1 MDNHQ
6 LAVIGETG
14 STGIAPY
21 REPTM
26 PRPRHDNNRSTIAGR
41 LGENFTF
48 IPKESTFRV
57 PATLTVRSRPIQIAH
72 HRTFERCQ
80 FALHGLEVI
89 APLMTRNDQMVREFT
104 AILDNKYKRFNDY
117 LEGEFARTSKILVDN
132 GKPVDV
138 GDFSH
143 PEEFIVQ
150 VYTPRTKDYIN
161 ALQMAD
167 DVIANYGR
175 VWFARLCDEVN
186 FRRSVFAIRQRV
198 ITLAQEI
205 WDLHQRAIIALRKE
219 RQRADAE
226 RAKAQ
231 DEIRRAELAAQ
242 VSKADAILAEVDTPE
257 ANAQPDFGEKDLQA
271 EEPHLY
277 AEAQRAS
284 ASRRPKKSAA
294 TKDAT
299 EAAEPAA
306 AGDDPQTASA

>member
-1 MDNHQ
+1 MDHQ
-6 LAVIGETG
+6 QLTVIGESTTTG
-14 STGIAPY
+14 VAPY
-21 REPTM
+21 REPAM

-41 LGENFTF
+41 LGENFAF
-48 IPKESTFRV
+48 VPKESTFCV

-80 FALHGLEVI
+80 YALHGLEVI
-89 APLMTRNDQMVREFT
+89 APLMTRNDQMVRDFT
-104 AILDNKYKRFNDY
+104 ALLDNKYKRFSDY
-117 LEGEFARTSKILVDN
+117 LEGEIARTNKILVDN
-132 GKPVDV
+132 GKATDV
-138 GDFSH
+138 GEFSH
-143 PEEFIVQ
+143 PETFVVQ
-150 VYTPRTKDYIN
+150 VYTPRTKDYIS

-198 ITLAQEI
+198 IALASEI

-226 RAKAQ
+226 RAKAE

-257 ANAQPDFGEKDLQA
+257 ANAQPDFGAKDLQA

-284 ASRRPKKSAA
+284 ATKRPKKTTT
-294 TKDAT
+294 TKEVDGQAEAVGSDDA
-299 EAAEPAA
+299 
-306 AGDDPQTASA
+306 PQAASA